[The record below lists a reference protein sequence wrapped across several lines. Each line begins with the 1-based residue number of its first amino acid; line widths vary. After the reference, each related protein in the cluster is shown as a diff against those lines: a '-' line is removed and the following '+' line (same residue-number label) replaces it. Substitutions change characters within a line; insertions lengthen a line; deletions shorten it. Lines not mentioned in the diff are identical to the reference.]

1 MHEDNKLAENK
12 LIILYLLSK
21 MGVSLSNNDICQF
34 ALERNVM
41 DYISVQQCLSE
52 LTDAK
57 YLECTKENGAT
68 RYSISPDGS
77 NALGFF
83 QNRITEWLK
92 SAANDYI
99 LNNRQRIRSEYEI
112 SANYFPEINGEYL
125 VKCAVCGIDGSRI
138 LEINL
143 VVPTKAQAHLICNN
157 WKNNVN
163 SICSAI
169 YSAIGKEQ

>member
-1 MHEDNKLAENK
+1 
-12 LIILYLLSK
+12 

-99 LNNRQRIRSEYEI
+99 LNNRQRIEASMKYQPTT
-112 SANYFPEINGEYL
+112 FP
-125 VKCAVCGIDGSRI
+125 K
-138 LEINL
+138 
-143 VVPTKAQAHLICNN
+143 
-157 WKNNVN
+157 
-163 SICSAI
+163 
-169 YSAIGKEQ
+169 